1 MHVLIELFGRKMWVS
16 FFAGQLM
23 SAVAL
28 VFVYLFGCEI
38 TSPRRAL
45 LATVMVSITMYFSL
59 RSTIYN
65 HNTAQLWS
73 IAACIWLF
81 YRSLK
86 FDSLT
91 NWIALGFV
99 AALAMLTKYSALVQ
113 FAAFFIFML
122 VHGDLQRK
130 SVQKGILAAAI
141 VFVVIMLPNILWLS
155 SNQFAPLRYANA
167 SMESSS
173 YPEAWKSILAFVLDQ
188 LARLSPMIML
198 WGALWY
204 WQRRKPA
211 ETLHLITDQTYAG
224 MLNPGARQFLLWVGL
239 GPFVLTV
246 LTAMALGTSLSASWG
261 TTFFVLFG
269 FYAFWKLKGNDH
281 IWLQRTLV
289 LAIGMQ
295 LVMALTYGVVRGPVA
310 EYAGHDARSVF
321 AGPELANKLNAIW
334 NQHVPNTPIPLVA
347 SDRWFGGNIAL
358 NLNPS
363 TEVFIGAD
371 YFQSPWLDPETALNC
386 GAIVVYAP
394 DAKGFWSPQLIALYE
409 SANIKGEFEQH
420 WSRSKRSPS
429 FMVKW
434 GIIPP
439 GPQCGQARG

>member
-1 MHVLIELFGRKMWVS
+1 MSSTRTPHSPSRSGASSITPTLVLVIYLLGMVALWTLSTAAGHRAPYLDGMEGLIWASSLEWGYAKHPPLPTWIMHVLIELFGREMWVS

-86 FDSLT
+86 FDSLV

-141 VFVVIMLPNILWLS
+141 VFVVVMLPNILWLS
-155 SNQFAPLRYANA
+155 GNQFAPLRYANA

-188 LARLSPMIML
+188 LGRLSPMIML

-204 WQRRKPA
+204 WQRRKPI
-211 ETLHLITDQTYAG
+211 ETLHLMADQTYAG
-224 MLNPGARQFLLWVGL
+224 MLNAGARQFLLWVGL

-246 LTAMALGTSLSASWG
+246 LIAMALGTSLSASWG

-269 FYAFWKLKGNDH
+269 F
-281 IWLQRTLV
+281 
-289 LAIGMQ
+289 
-295 LVMALTYGVVRGPVA
+295 
-310 EYAGHDARSVF
+310 
-321 AGPELANKLNAIW
+321 
-334 NQHVPNTPIPLVA
+334 
-347 SDRWFGGNIAL
+347 
-358 NLNPS
+358 
-363 TEVFIGAD
+363 
-371 YFQSPWLDPETALNC
+371 
-386 GAIVVYAP
+386 
-394 DAKGFWSPQLIALYE
+394 
-409 SANIKGEFEQH
+409 
-420 WSRSKRSPS
+420 
-429 FMVKW
+429 
-434 GIIPP
+434 
-439 GPQCGQARG
+439 